1 MRSVIQ
7 RAVSVFAVTAVAICL
22 MCSRPAP
29 ASASILSLGQLIQ
42 QIGQITRMLNSPYGN
57 LSAMSGGLTGVFQ
70 QQYPGMSAPGTPTA
84 YRAIIG
90 QLIRNQLGSALGC
103 MQSGGNQMINALFG
117 YGDSSALESTSAAA
131 AISGGF
137 FADPVPSLYAQNE
150 ISLSQYDAEIHDQA
164 SQSANQQCAAEFN
177 AGEAQIQA
185 MGVAQLDD
193 NANAA
198 DAAYAAILARGY

>member
-42 QIGQITRMLNSPYGN
+42 QIGQITQMLNSPYGN
-57 LSAMSGGLTGVFQ
+57 LSATNGGLTGVFQ
-70 QQYPGMSAPGTPTA
+70 QQYPGISIPGSATGVRSMLT
-84 YRAIIG
+84 
-90 QLIRNQLGSALGC
+90 QLIKNQLGSALGC

-164 SQSANQQCAAEFN
+164 SQSANQQCAAEYN
-177 AGEAQIQA
+177 AGQVQLQA
-185 MGVAQLDD
+185 VGNAQLEE
-193 NANAA
+193 N
-198 DAAYAAILARGY
+198 YASFDTGYGAFRSRGY